1 MNELRDRMPFSE
13 FLEWLEYLKQEQ
25 RVVTKSD
32 WYLAQIASEVRRSFV
47 VAPNKVKL
55 MDFLLSTTE
64 VVEEAKEKMQKS
76 KAAWAAFL
84 QLDVNKKN

>member
-1 MNELRDRMPFSE
+1 MPFSE

-25 RVVTKSD
+25 RATSKSD

-47 VAPNKVKL
+47 AAPNKVKL
-55 MDFLLSTTE
+55 ADFLLNTTE
-64 VVEEAKEKMQKS
+64 VIEEAKEKAQKS

-84 QLDVNKKN
+84 QLDISKKN